1 MTRIPSAPDGHG
13 DAPSGGPARVLV
25 VDDQEILRRAI
36 ARGLTRAGHL
46 VVEAS
51 DGVEALRIV
60 ARGGVDVVLSDIV
73 MPEMDGL
80 AFLRTVRERD
90 LDLPVVLVTGAP
102 SIASAAEA
110 VAQGALAY
118 LIKPVLLPELDA
130 VVRRA
135 AGLYRISKL
144 KRAAF
149 DLLRRSGPL
158 NGDRARLEA
167 AFERGLSG
175 LWIAYQPIVSADGQQ
190 LFGYEALLRSVEP
203 SLPDP
208 LSVLDAAERLGRLTE
223 LGRLVRD
230 RTLVAL
236 DDTDRATALFIN
248 LHPED
253 LLDEALYDAESRL
266 SGLASRV
273 VLEITE
279 RSSTRV
285 IRDVRARV
293 ARLRALGFRIA
304 IDDLGAGYA
313 SLTSFADLEPEIVKL
328 DMSLVRDIDR
338 APMKQSLVRSMT
350 ALCHDLGMKVV
361 AEGVETTAE
370 RECVIGLGC
379 DYLQGYLL
387 ARPARAF
394 PAWCWSS

>member
-1 MTRIPSAPDGHG
+1 
-13 DAPSGGPARVLV
+13 
-25 VDDQEILRRAI
+25 LRRAV
-36 ARGLTRAGHL
+36 ARNLARAGHI
-46 VVEAS
+46 VAEAR
-51 DGVEALRIV
+51 DGAEALRIV
-60 ARGGVDVVLSDIV
+60 ARGGIDVVLSDIV

-80 AFLRTVRERD
+80 AFLRAVRDRD

-118 LIKPVLLPELDA
+118 LIKPVSTSELDA

-135 AGLYRISKL
+135 AALHRISKL

-149 DLLRRSGPL
+149 ELLGRAGPL

-167 AFERGLSG
+167 AFERGLAG
-175 LWIAYQPIVSADGQQ
+175 LWIAFQPIVSADGQR
-190 LFGYEALLRSVEP
+190 LFGYEALMRSVEP

-208 LSVLDAAERLGRLTE
+208 VAVLDAAERLGRLWD

-230 RTLVAL
+230 RTLAAL
-236 DDTDRATALFIN
+236 RDTDQATVLFIN

-253 LLDEALYDAESRL
+253 LLDDALYDPASPL
-266 SGLASRV
+266 VGMASRV

-285 IRDVRARV
+285 IGDVRARV

-328 DMSLVRDIDR
+328 DMALVRDIDR
-338 APMKQSLVRSMT
+338 APMKQSLVRSMA
-350 ALCHDLGMKVV
+350 ALCHDLGIMVV
-361 AEGVETTAE
+361 AEGVETVAE
-370 RECVIGLGC
+370 RQCLIGLGC

-394 PAWCWSS
+394 PAWRWTP

>member
-1 MTRIPSAPDGHG
+1 MTRIPSVSAGGG
-13 DAPSGGPARVLV
+13 DAPTGGAARVLV
-25 VDDQEILRRAI
+25 VDDQETLRRAI
-36 ARGLTRAGHL
+36 ARGLVHAGH
-46 VVEAS
+46 VVTEAS
-51 DGVEALRIV
+51 DGAEALRIV
-60 ARGGVDVVLSDIV
+60 ARGAIDVVLSDIV

-80 AFLRTVRERD
+80 AFLRAVRERD

-102 SIASAAEA
+102 SITSAAEA

-118 LIKPVLLPELDA
+118 LIKPVAASELDA

-135 AGLYRISKL
+135 AALHRISKL

-149 DLLRRSGPL
+149 ELLGRAGPL
-158 NGDRARLEA
+158 NGDRVRLEA
-167 AFERGLSG
+167 AFERGLAG
-175 LWIAYQPIVSADGQQ
+175 LWIAYQPIVSADGQR
-190 LFGYEALLRSVEP
+190 LFGYEALMRSVKP

-208 LSVLDAAERLGRLTE
+208 LAVLDAAERLGRLTE

-236 DDTDRATALFIN
+236 RGTDRATALFIN

-253 LLDEALYDAESRL
+253 LLDEALYDPESPL
-266 SGLASRV
+266 AQLASRV

-285 IRDVRARV
+285 ISDVRARV

-313 SLTSFADLEPEIVKL
+313 SLTSFTDLEPEIVKL
-328 DMSLVRDIDR
+328 DMALVRDTDR
-338 APMKQSLVRSMT
+338 APMKQSLVRSM
-350 ALCHDLGMKVV
+350 ASLCHDLGMKVV
-361 AEGVETTAE
+361 AEGVETVAE
-370 RECVIGLGC
+370 RQCVVGLGC

-394 PAWCWSS
+394 PAWRWSP